1 MYYISPVRFFYTQ
14 VCAACMRVSEFYI
27 YICVYGCV
35 CVFTIIAFPFPCSIA
50 AMVWLDVCIP
60 IWQVCAS
67 VLACYPCVVPVNNS
81 FSRSTMF
88 FLLFSL
94 NFNWLSN
101 EFAL

>member
-1 MYYISPVRFFYTQ
+1 MYISPVRALLYLKLLYA
-14 VCAACMRVSEFYI
+14 VYMRVFEGY
-27 YICVYGCV
+27 VYV
-35 CVFTIIAFPFPCSIA
+35 CLPSSYFLFLVAIAA
-50 AMVWLDVCIP
+50 AMVWMDVCTYLAL
-60 IWQVCAS
+60 VSGVYAS